1 MKKYP
6 YKVLAMA
13 SVLTIATLDLTPS
26 IQAFA
31 QEQAVTVN
39 YKQAELEFDVPKT
52 ELQKQLSDIDNY
64 YIAMQVYSQKIT
76 EEPNI
81 NLEKVELDSSDS
93 TLRKDLSDHQQTA
106 RANAQFWN
114 RTLKQ
119 DIIEINQGIIS
130 YDNQFQEYSKELE
143 KAINAQDKETIKEI
157 IIEGFME
164 NTEDQKNTVDD
175 LITKLEKFDD
185 KLQKDNQ
192 AFQADG
198 ERLVTILVGKDSLI
212 GILEKEI
219 LTYNKT
225 IDQSLKYLIS
235 GAIATGVGIG
245 VGGLAIGLAVLSGG
259 TLVPVILGVGALA
272 TIAAGGYLAYANY
285 DSMNTAKEGLK
296 NATQQVS
303 TARLA
308 ITTLQGAQSSVKNMH
323 ETIQEARKTLGKVS
337 TQWGTTHAKY
347 KTLIKDIDRMNP
359 EQLKLLK
366 TKLAISKNSWKDLR
380 GWAEKI
386 QVQLSGLKVEK
397 QN

>member
-198 ERLVTILVGKDSLI
+198 ERLVTILVGKDALI
-212 GILEKEI
+212 G
-219 LTYNKT
+219 
-225 IDQSLKYLIS
+225 
-235 GAIATGVGIG
+235 
-245 VGGLAIGLAVLSGG
+245 
-259 TLVPVILGVGALA
+259 
-272 TIAAGGYLAYANY
+272 
-285 DSMNTAKEGLK
+285 
-296 NATQQVS
+296 
-303 TARLA
+303 
-308 ITTLQGAQSSVKNMH
+308 
-323 ETIQEARKTLGKVS
+323 
-337 TQWGTTHAKY
+337 
-347 KTLIKDIDRMNP
+347 
-359 EQLKLLK
+359 
-366 TKLAISKNSWKDLR
+366 
-380 GWAEKI
+380 
-386 QVQLSGLKVEK
+386 
-397 QN
+397 